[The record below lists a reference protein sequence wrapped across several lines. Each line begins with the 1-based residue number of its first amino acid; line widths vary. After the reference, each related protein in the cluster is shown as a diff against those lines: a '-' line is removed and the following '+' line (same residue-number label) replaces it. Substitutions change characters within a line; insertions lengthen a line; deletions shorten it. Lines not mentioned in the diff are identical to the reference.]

1 MHRFVKSNGRISY
14 KLGRYI
20 YNIRYAPHII
30 TCEGVYRPKISK
42 ANLNM
47 RKTYSTSKHLHRS
60 NRVKEKWLR
69 DQLTLEKESSPLLLE
84 SGLDSALQRYNTGCG
99 ESPPVNQCTLNSHY
113 WSDWGNFRNEMT
125 AVATSSDPPCVS
137 LSQTL
142 L

>member
-1 MHRFVKSNGRISY
+1 MGE
-14 KLGRYI
+14 LARYI

-60 NRVKEKWLR
+60 NGVKEKWLR
-69 DQLTLEKESSPLLLE
+69 DQLTLEKESSPLWLE

-113 WSDWGNFRNEMT
+113 WSDWGDFRNEMT